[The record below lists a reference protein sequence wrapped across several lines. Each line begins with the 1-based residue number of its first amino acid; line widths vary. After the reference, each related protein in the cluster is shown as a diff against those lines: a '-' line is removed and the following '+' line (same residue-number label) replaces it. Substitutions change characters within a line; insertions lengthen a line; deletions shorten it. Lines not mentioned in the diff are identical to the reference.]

1 MPWISVFLIIF
12 LAIFT
17 QSLTGFGLALVSM
30 PLLTVILGIQTA
42 APLVALIGLV
52 TELVLLIYF
61 RQALNL
67 QVVWRLALASVVGV
81 PLGVLVLQRVD
92 ESLVLAFLGLVVA
105 GYALYALMNF
115 RLPAVQQV
123 GWAYGAGFL
132 AGILGG
138 AYNTSG
144 PPVIIYGHCRGW
156 SPAAFKGN
164 LQGFFLL
171 NTVVILISHF
181 LAANFT
187 PLVWQYG
194 LVALPAAA
202 LGIVAG
208 LGLDKRI
215 NPLTFRK
222 IVLVALLLLGVWL
235 ILDSFL

>member
-61 RQALNL
+61 REALNL

-81 PLGVLVLQRVD
+81 PIGVLVLQRVD

-115 RLPAVQQV
+115 RLPAVQQA

-187 PLVWQYG
+187 PLVWQYS

-215 NPLTFRK
+215 NPVTFRK